1 MSRFCGKCGSEVKD
15 GSLYCQKCGEKLVS
29 DISNSENKG
38 VVNYNADIN
47 NIKLLKNRAW
57 FAPVSVIVSK
67 VLFIIVFEFIGNE
80 FLNPEKY
87 NTPEYNIAAAAQVLV
102 ELLIP
107 LLITTV
113 MFFAAV
119 SGIDKQIKK
128 QIVPS
133 LFIPIFFCFAPSY
146 LLNALNWGINTFVSF
161 STLNTV
167 LVVSRVLFVILGAI
181 LSFVLVLNSYK
192 SIDESKLAEKINKH
206 VSVPNKLITNNNYAY
221 ENQNLNQQNQG
232 VSNMQQN
239 QGVSNIQSNI
249 YIPIKSYKSKTAAGL
264 LCFFFGEFGIHRF
277 YVGKV
282 GTGILWLF
290 TLGLFGIGWF
300 IDLIVIICGSFK
312 DSNGLY
318 LS

>member
-29 DISNSENKG
+29 DINNSENKG
-38 VVNYNADIN
+38 VVNYDADIN

-67 VLFIIVFEFIGNE
+67 VLFFIVVDFIGNE

-87 NTPEYNIAAAAQVLV
+87 NTPEYNIAAAAQVLA

-133 LFIPIFFCFAPSY
+133 LFIPFFFCFAPSY

-206 VSVPNKLITNNNYAY
+206 VSVPNKLTPNNNYAY

>member
-29 DISNSENKG
+29 DINNSENKG

-67 VLFIIVFEFIGNE
+67 VLFFIVVDFIGNE

-133 LFIPIFFCFAPSY
+133 LFIPFFFCFAPSY

-206 VSVPNKLITNNNYAY
+206 VSVPNKLTPNNNYAY